1 VAHPQHPNRHSP
13 PEGSIVKII
22 ALEEHFLDLGIA
34 KASAAE
40 SDRLSPHFAAAYDP
54 ASGLPYTPTVE
65 ELTDLGAG
73 RLAAMDA
80 GGVSM
85 QVLSAM
91 NAQRLPAQGGPELAR
106 AANDRAAAAVAAH
119 PDRFAA
125 FAALA
130 TAAPEAAAAELE
142 RCVREL
148 GFVGTMIFGRTE
160 EEFLDAPRF
169 EPVLA
174 AAARL
179 GVPIYLH
186 PGLVPRS
193 TAAANYEGGLA
204 PIAATRF
211 ATAAWG
217 WHNETAV
224 HFIHL
229 VLSGVLD
236 RYPRLQ
242 FILGHWGELV
252 PFYLE
257 RLNEALPKK
266 ATGLER
272 TFEQY
277 LRENLYITPSGM
289 WSQAQLQFCLQTV
302 GAERIMFSVDYPFI
316 GNEGASRFLAEADLP
331 EHAKHQIA
339 HTTAEQLFGLDA

>member
-1 VAHPQHPNRHSP
+1 M
-13 PEGSIVKII
+13 KII
-22 ALEEHFLDLGIA
+22 ALEEHVLDPGMA
-34 KASAAE
+34 KASAPE
-40 SDRLSPHFAAAYDP
+40 SARLCPGFSVAYAAD
-54 ASGLPYTPTVE
+54 SGLPYCPSLE

-73 RLAAMDA
+73 RLAAMDS

-85 QVLSAM
+85 QVLSAL
-91 NAQRLPAQGGPELAR
+91 NAQQLPADVAPGLVR
-106 AANDRAAAAVAAH
+106 AANDRMAAAVAEY

-125 FAALA
+125 FAALP
-130 TAAPEAAAAELE
+130 TAAPQAAAAELE
-142 RCVREL
+142 RCVSEL

-160 EEFLDAPRF
+160 EEFLDAERF
-169 EPVLA
+169 EPLLA

-179 GVPIYLH
+179 GTPVYLH
-186 PGLVPRS
+186 PGLVPRD
-193 TAAANYEGGLA
+193 TAAANYERGLP
-204 PIAATRF
+204 PIAAARF
-211 ATAAWG
+211 ETAAWG

-236 RYPRLQ
+236 RYPELQ

-252 PFYLE
+252 PFYFE
-257 RLNEALPKK
+257 RLNEALPTK

-289 WSQAQLQFCLQTV
+289 WSQAQLQFCLQMM

-316 GNEGASRFLAEADLP
+316 GNEGATKFLADAQIDERV
-331 EHAKHQIA
+331 KHQIA
-339 HTTAEQLFGLDA
+339 HGNAERLLGLDA